1 MYSTGIRSEAIL
13 STQDL
18 NDKLTSIGI
27 QAAWIDGDSLGKSF
41 QTESA
46 VTDAMVKEL
55 DLKP

>member
-1 MYSTGIRSEAIL
+1 MLLHEPLHKSCLKNGASRF
-13 STQDL
+13 
-18 NDKLTSIGI
+18 TSIGI

-46 VTDAMVKEL
+46 VTAAMVKEL